1 MILNVLVI
9 AFVMFDGSFRGEL
22 IVVDKCPKPEEFIE
36 RMEKK
41 MLSGDFA
48 GWSARCMEFDFVPV
62 DLEKTRS
69 KT

>member
-22 IVVDKCPKPEEFIE
+22 IVVDECPKPEEFIE
-36 RMEKK
+36 RMEEK